1 MNATIEEHNNN
12 IEAEEMNNKE
22 EIFDEFDLTESK
34 DLEYET
40 LDLKDPFDPKEI
52 DIQVQSTTLD
62 NLIKRLKH
70 NEIDFYPDFQRGPDL
85 WKKPLQRRLIES
97 LLIKLPIPAFY
108 FDATDDE
115 KWQIIDGLQRLSSI
129 KHFVIDNTLLL
140 KDMEYLTE
148 LVGKTFND
156 LPRPLQRRIEEAP
169 VTLYLIKPG
178 TPKEVKYSLFYRIN
192 TGGLTLNPQE
202 IRHALSQSVN
212 SAQASTFLKKLSELE
227 IFQKCTRVSNRR
239 MLDKELIL
247 RYIAFKLNPF
257 GDYKGPMFKFLND
270 TMEVLGN
277 LEPSKLESLEKE
289 FEKSVSLSWEIFGE
303 DAFRKSI
310 LEENVKRKV
319 VNRALFEVVTVA
331 FSNLDDDEI
340 AVIRNN
346 KDNFIKEYLKL
357 LKEAQFDET
366 ISIST
371 TYAKNIVYR
380 FEKFEN
386 LVSTHLSKESIIK

>member
-1 MNATIEEHNNN
+1 MNATIEENNHT
-12 IEAEEMNNKE
+12 IEAEEMKNKE
-22 EIFDEFDLTESK
+22 EIFDEFDSTESK

-70 NEIDFYPDFQRGPDL
+70 DEIDFYPEFQRGPDL

-140 KDMEYLTE
+140 KDMEYMTE
-148 LVGKTFND
+148 LEGKTFND

-212 SAQASTFLKKLSELE
+212 SAQASKFLKKLSELE

-247 RYIAFKLNPF
+247 RYIAFKLNHF

-277 LEPSKLESLEKE
+277 LEPSKLELLKQE
-289 FEKSVSLSWEIFGE
+289 FEKSVSLSWDIFGE

-310 LEENVKRKV
+310 LEEDAKRKV

-331 FSNLDDDEI
+331 FSNLDDNEI
-340 AVIRNN
+340 TFIRNN
-346 KDNFIKEYLKL
+346 RDNFIREYIKL

-386 LVSTHLSKESIIK
+386 LVSTHLSKESILK